1 MEFYLLAIALLLLP
15 LLIGLS
21 FFHKGKRLAK
31 EEEMRKQWETL
42 QKEEEME
49 EDNSSFNA
57 DMGGL

>member
-1 MEFYLLAIALLLLP
+1 MEVYLLAIALLLLP

-21 FFHKGKRLAK
+21 LFHKGKRLAK

-42 QKEEEME
+42 QKEVEME
-49 EDNSSFNA
+49 EDTSSFNA

>member
-1 MEFYLLAIALLLLP
+1 MEVYLLAIALMLLP

-21 FFHKGKRLAK
+21 LFHKGKRLAK

-42 QKEEEME
+42 QNKKEME
-49 EDNSSFNA
+49 EDTSSFNE

>member
-15 LLIGLS
+15 LLIGLPL
-21 FFHKGKRLAK
+21 FHKGKRLAK

-49 EDNSSFNA
+49 EDTSSFNA

>member
-1 MEFYLLAIALLLLP
+1 MEVYLLAIALLLLP
-15 LLIGLS
+15 LLIGL
-21 FFHKGKRLAK
+21 FLFHKGKRLAK

-42 QKEEEME
+42 QKEVEME

>member
-1 MEFYLLAIALLLLP
+1 MEVYLLAIALLLLP
-15 LLIGLS
+15 LLICLS
-21 FFHKGKRLAK
+21 LYHKGKRLVK

-42 QKEEEME
+42 QKEVEME

>member
-1 MEFYLLAIALLLLP
+1 MEVYLLAIALLFLP

-21 FFHKGKRLAK
+21 LFHKGKRLAK

-49 EDNSSFNA
+49 EDNSFFNA

>member
-15 LLIGLS
+15 LLIEL
-21 FFHKGKRLAK
+21 FLFHKGKRLAK

-42 QKEEEME
+42 QHKKEME
-49 EDNSSFNA
+49 ENNSSFNA